1 METSELLKR
10 VRKIEI
16 KTRGLSKNIFAGEYH
31 SAFKGRGMTF
41 SEVREYQYGDDIR
54 NIDWNVTARHN
65 RPYVKIFE
73 EERELT
79 VMLMIDVSASRNFGT
94 ISKLKKNQITEIAA
108 VLAFSAIQNNDKIG
122 VIFFSDKIEKF
133 IPPKKGRTH
142 ILHIIR
148 ELIDFYPEDKQTD
161 IEQALEYMTN
171 SIKKRCTCF
180 VISDFIDEHD
190 FAHALAIA
198 NRKHDVVA
206 LRVYDPRE
214 NQLPPVGMMYLRDA
228 ETGEQMWV
236 DTSDKKLREAY
247 EKYAFVREK
256 ELDAIFKKL
265 YEDSVLGRITTEQFQ
280 MLSGSYT
287 EEQNR
292 ITAGIPQKESEIQR
306 LRETVNGTDS
316 FLDKAKRYT
325 DITELTPELLRL
337 FIEKI
342 VVHEKEVKWS
352 KHAPQT
358 VEICYNG
365 IGYVGS
371 GQQDVEEALE
381 APEPQQTQ
389 DTEKP
394 RQAS

>member
-214 NQLPPVGMMYLRDA
+214 NQSPPVGMMYLRDA

-256 ELDAIFKKL
+256 ELDAIFKRSGVDVANIRSD
-265 YEDSVLGRITTEQFQ
+265 EDYVRALITLF
-280 MLSGSYT
+280 
-287 EEQNR
+287 
-292 ITAGIPQKESEIQR
+292 K
-306 LRETVNGTDS
+306 
-316 FLDKAKRYT
+316 KR
-325 DITELTPELLRL
+325 
-337 FIEKI
+337 
-342 VVHEKEVKWS
+342 
-352 KHAPQT
+352 A
-358 VEICYNG
+358 
-365 IGYVGS
+365 
-371 GQQDVEEALE
+371 
-381 APEPQQTQ
+381 
-389 DTEKP
+389 
-394 RQAS
+394 